1 MLNLRVYC
9 VGSQSRDIGKIKEG
23 NLFKIRRTRS
33 RKGDSGGKKIWSS
46 LSLLPLHYYLGAYIT
61 GYKNRGVSRNKD
73 DERKDKKYIY
83 IGNIKIRSNKG
94 NFAQL

>member
-73 DERKDKKYIY
+73 EEKKGKKK
-83 IGNIKIRSNKG
+83 IGNNKMRSSNG
-94 NFAQL
+94 NFALL

>member
-73 DERKDKKYIY
+73 DERKDKK
-83 IGNIKIRSNKG
+83 
-94 NFAQL
+94 

>member
-1 MLNLRVYC
+1 MLKLRVYC

-73 DERKDKKYIY
+73 EEKKSKKK
-83 IGNIKIRSNKG
+83 IGNNKMRSSNG

>member
-73 DERKDKKYIY
+73 EEKKGKKK
-83 IGNIKIRSNKG
+83 IGNNKMRSSNG

>member
-9 VGSQSRDIGKIKEG
+9 VGYQSRDIGKIKEG

-61 GYKNRGVSRNKD
+61 GYKNGGVSRNEIRTMK
-73 DERKDKKYIY
+73 EKIKKYMY
-83 IGNIKIRSNKG
+83 IGNIKIR
-94 NFAQL
+94 

>member
-1 MLNLRVYC
+1 MLNSRVYC

-73 DERKDKKYIY
+73 EEKKGKKK
-83 IGNIKIRSNKG
+83 IGNNKMRSSNG

>member
-1 MLNLRVYC
+1 MLKLRVYC

-73 DERKDKKYIY
+73 EEKKGKKK
-83 IGNIKIRSNKG
+83 IGNNKMRSSNG

>member
-73 DERKDKKYIY
+73 EGRKGKEKKN
-83 IGNIKIRSNKG
+83 GNNKMRSSNG